1 MSEPS
6 VMARTAMAGGAM
18 NGRSMLRAYFTP
30 EEIIERVTP
39 FVGDRTG
46 MIGPSFELPLNS
58 GNPDICVYTSYTCN
72 LNRLSDEIVI
82 QSDDGLALSGAGSS
96 AQRLQ
101 ARVKAYCEALE
112 RYCTVSFNPQD
123 IIVASRDELGS
134 QAVEMDLFARGAEE
148 YRHPRN
154 FTAPPT
160 NSERMRWV
168 RGYSLTAA
176 VPRLVPMAAVY
187 LSTPYQYPAEA
198 FTLPITTGCALA
210 ASYEQAIISGICE
223 VIERDALMLTW
234 LQQLPLPRIDA
245 TTCADAAL
253 QNRLQRVAEAGIEQY
268 FFDATSDLGVS
279 TVYALQIAP
288 QSPLAVLVM
297 AATRLDPVQ
306 ALIKVVDEA
315 SSSRLALEQLL
326 QQPPHFDPAD
336 YRSFT
341 SLTAGAV
348 YYGDPARMAAF
359 DFLLQHD
366 RRRPVAALPNLATG
380 DPSSE
385 LEQLLAIFRR
395 HELELLVVDITVPQL
410 REAGLY
416 VVKVVAP
423 QLLPLAINYNMR
435 YTATPRLYEA
445 PARMGYAVRPQA
457 ALNPLPQPFA

>member
-1 MSEPS
+1 MI
-6 VMARTAMAGGAM
+6 
-18 NGRSMLRAYFTP
+18 NGQSTPRAYFTP
-30 EEIIERVTP
+30 DEILERVTP

-46 MIGPSFELPLNS
+46 MIKSSLELPLSS
-58 GNPDICVYTSYTCN
+58 GNPEICVYTAYTCN
-72 LNRLSDEIVI
+72 LNRLSDEVVI

-96 AQRLQ
+96 TLRSQ
-101 ARVKAYCEALE
+101 ARAKAYCEALE
-112 RYCTVSFNPQD
+112 RYCTVSFNPHE
-123 IIVASRDELGS
+123 IIVASRDELGAE
-134 QAVEMDLFARGAEE
+134 AVDMTLFARASAEE

-154 FTAPPT
+154 FTVPPS

-168 RGYSLTAA
+168 HGYSLVSAE
-176 VPRLVPMAAVY
+176 PRLVPMAAVY
-187 LSTPYQYPAEA
+187 LSTPFQYPGEA

-234 LQQLPLPRIDA
+234 LQQLPLPRIDLSA
-245 TTCADAAL
+245 GTNPAL
-253 QNRLQRVAEAGIEQY
+253 QQRLERVEQAGMEQY

-279 TVYALQIAP
+279 TVYALQIARR
-288 QSPLAVLVM
+288 SPLAALVM

-306 ALIKVVDEA
+306 ALVKVVDEA

-326 QQPPHFDPAD
+326 RQPAHFDPAD

-348 YYGDPARMAAF
+348 YYGDPAKLPVF
-359 DFLLQHD
+359 DFLLQHN
-366 RRRPVAALPNLATG
+366 RRHALAGMPNLATG
-380 DPSSE
+380 DPSTE

-395 HELELLVVDITVPQL
+395 QELELLVVDITVPQL

-416 VVKVVAP
+416 AVKVIAP

-445 PARMGYAVRPQA
+445 PGRMGYAVRSQA